1 MGSYVTRIAERLQ
14 LDLSGLRDDCPE
26 ATPIGL
32 AQMKSWRWIRSP
44 RNQPQILHWQ
54 VDSGERILLPIHFP
68 PIDPEEETTW
78 LPPVPGAAAAQPPP
92 VQPAQH
98 HEDVQM
104 DDALSD
110 GAAPSFHSDG
120 AAPSLRAHTSFDGAE
135 TSAQGAAR
143 SQGSWSL
150 PQSQWDAAY
159 RCMTETQE
167 MVRSM
172 QLMQIAQNT
181 SILELRQH
189 ADEDRRRLD
198 QLAEVQR
205 QQGQHLER
213 MEDTLWSVRLMQMG
227 VQPSDEDE
235 EGSDDDE

>member
-1 MGSYVTRIAERLQ
+1 
-14 LDLSGLRDDCPE
+14 
-26 ATPIGL
+26 
-32 AQMKSWRWIRSP
+32 
-44 RNQPQILHWQ
+44 
-54 VDSGERILLPIHFP
+54 
-68 PIDPEEETTW
+68 
-78 LPPVPGAAAAQPPP
+78 
-92 VQPAQH
+92 
-98 HEDVQM
+98 
-104 DDALSD
+104 
-110 GAAPSFHSDG
+110 
-120 AAPSLRAHTSFDGAE
+120 
-135 TSAQGAAR
+135 
-143 SQGSWSL
+143 
-150 PQSQWDAAY
+150 
-159 RCMTETQE
+159 
-167 MVRSM
+167 M